1 MAKNEKQTIN
11 LEDVE
16 KFGFVHSLNE
26 DVTARTPHPEDA
38 IFEGSAAA
46 LDAVKALAGVI
57 ANPSQITIK
66 WDGYPA
72 LIFGKNPDG
81 QLVVVDKYMFNKR
94 VMLTSPQQWIE
105 YDQQKNPNKMRTDL
119 YQKLAVMWKGLD
131 AVVTGQGYYWG
142 DLLWSGHINPVS
154 GNYVFKPNTVE
165 YRIPIQSDIG
175 QLIGNSVGG
184 IVVHQYFGEFGGAPV
199 MWNGEGLTNTKGGVT
214 IIRPG
219 MGIRF
224 SLKDPVRLSRAAN
237 AAIQKYGTA
246 VDDLFTTLPASTKG
260 SIKTYFNKV
269 ITGQT
274 NESLH
279 DWMKGK
285 ISAKQ
290 YNILVGDDYSGALF
304 GTNGDGK
311 VHESAGYTGLKA
323 IWNSVYAYKLNLAQ
337 QLESQVQGV
346 QQFVDGQSGGEG
358 FVFPS
363 PHGLMK
369 LVNRGQFSR
378 ALFAKM

>member
-1 MAKNEKQTIN
+1 MAENEKQKIN

-16 KFGFVHSLNE
+16 KFGFVHALNE

-38 IFEGSAAA
+38 IFDGSAAA
-46 LDAVKALAGVI
+46 LAAVTALGGVI

-72 LIFGKNPDG
+72 LIFGRSPDG
-81 QLVVVDKYMFNKR
+81 NLAVMDKYMFNKK

-131 AVVTGQGYYWG
+131 AVIQGEGFYWG
-142 DLLWSGHINPVS
+142 DLLWAGHINPVS
-154 GNYVFKPNTVE
+154 GTYNFKPNTVE
-165 YRIPIQSDIG
+165 YRIPIQSEIG
-175 QLIGNSVGG
+175 KLIGSSVGG
-184 IVVHQYFGEFGGAPV
+184 IVVHQYFSEFGGAPV
-199 MWNGEGLTNTKGGVT
+199 LWNGKGLTNTKGGVA
-214 IIRPG
+214 IIRPE

-224 SLKDPVRLSRAAN
+224 SLKDPVRLSRAA
-237 AAIQKYGTA
+237 AAAVKKYGPS
-246 VDDLFTTLPASTKG
+246 VDELFMSLPASTKG

-274 NESLH
+274 TESLH

-285 ISAKQ
+285 VSLKQ
-290 YNILVGDDYSGALF
+290 YNVLVGDDYSGVMF
-304 GTNGDGK
+304 TKDGAGN
-311 VHESAGYTGLKA
+311 VHESIGYTGLKA
-323 IWNSVYAYKLNLAQ
+323 IWNAVYTYKLNLTM

-346 QQFVDGQSGGEG
+346 QQLVDGQPGGEG

-378 ALFAKM
+378 ALFAKN

>member
-1 MAKNEKQTIN
+1 MAQDEKQKIN
-11 LEDVE
+11 FEDVE

-26 DVTARTPHPEDA
+26 DVTARTPHPEDS
-38 IFEGSAAA
+38 IFDGSSAA
-46 LDAVKALAGVI
+46 LNAVQSMGGAI

-66 WDGYPA
+66 WDGFPA

-81 QLVVVDKYMFNKR
+81 NLVVVDKYMFNKR
-94 VMLTSPQQWIE
+94 VMITSPQQWIE
-105 YDQQKNPNKMRTDL
+105 YDQQKNPNKMRNDL
-119 YQKLAVMWKGLD
+119 YQKLAVLWEGLD
-131 AVVTGQGYYWG
+131 SVVTGQGYYWG
-142 DLLWSGHINPVS
+142 DLLWAGQINPVS
-154 GNYVFKPNTVE
+154 GNYIFKPNTVE
-165 YRIPIQSDIG
+165 YHIPIQSDVG
-175 QLIGNSVGG
+175 KLIGGSVGG
-184 IVVHQYFGEFGGAPV
+184 MVVHQYFSEFGGTPV
-199 MWNGEGLTNTKGGVT
+199 LWNGEGLTNTKGGVT
-214 IIRPG
+214 ILRPS

-224 SLKDPVRLSRAAN
+224 TLKDPVRLSRAAMT
-237 AAIQKYGTA
+237 AIQKYGTA
-246 VDDLFTTLPASTKG
+246 VDDLFSTLPASTKG

-290 YNILVGDDYSGALF
+290 YDILVGDDYTGALF
-304 GTNGDGK
+304 TKDGSGK

-323 IWNSVYAYKLNLAQ
+323 IWNSVYTYKLNLVQ
-337 QLESQVQGV
+337 QLNSQVQGI
-346 QQFVDGQSGGEG
+346 QQFVNGQTGGEG
-358 FVFPS
+358 FVFPT